1 MIVFDIETVL
11 TDDKSVIEGFRADL
25 IAEIEAAKLAVK
37 APANYKDQEKID
49 AYIADKM
56 KELDAGLDAAVEAK
70 VAKTGLDGL
79 HGRIAC
85 ISWMRSGT
93 VIFST
98 ETHHSEREAIE
109 SFYGDIDKFCCD
121 GEEFCGHNIAGFDL
135 PFLKH
140 RSIILGIKPPKPLL
154 AAMNAKPWDKCIA
167 DTMLMWSPE
176 REKRVSLKKLCKA
189 FGIESDDGID
199 GSMVA
204 ETWKTDPEKVI
215 YHCKED
221 VRKVR
226 EVYNRIT
233 FKG

>member
-1 MIVFDIETVL
+1 MIVFDIETTN
-11 TDDKSVIEGFRADL
+11 TDDEPVIAGFREEFS
-25 IAEIEAAKLAVK
+25 AEVEAAKLAVK

-49 AYIADKM
+49 AYIADKI

-79 HGRIAC
+79 YGHIAC
-85 ISWMRSGT
+85 ISFAR
-93 VIFST
+93 
-98 ETHHSEREAIE
+98 
-109 SFYGDIDKFCCD
+109 YD
-121 GEEFCGHNIAGFDL
+121 GEVFATNANDSEGDAIQNFYDYLLPTDELFCGHNIAGFDL

-140 RSIILGIKPPKPLL
+140 RSIILSIKPPKPLL
-154 AAMNAKPWDKCIA
+154 NAMNAKPWDKCIA

-176 REKRVSLKKLCKA
+176 REKRVSLTKLCKV